1 MMGTNAIADAVS
13 GLLHDIRRAGRQ
25 AGIAIAGVALPWA
38 ALPVAALL
46 LRASL
51 IEALVLTVLL
61 SALLVVYAAAA
72 ARYVAG
78 AGRRPGGPLRV
89 ALAAAAVYAAA
100 VAFGDFLLYLPGVV
114 AVLALLSLPAGAAWT
129 VVAGVSLAEIP
140 LVLLIDP
147 DPGGAMGLTAALSLP
162 VSAVLQFGVLRYVRL
177 ERELRAVRARLSEA
191 AVDHDRMRVAREL
204 HDLLGQTLTAITLK
218 TELAAAL
225 VDADRRQAAQEL
237 REACAFTDEASE
249 EVKAVV
255 RGRRTLDVGA
265 EVSSAVSLL
274 ELSGAG
280 CVVRVR
286 LDEVDAEVG
295 NAAGWVVRE
304 ATTNIIKHSAA
315 TSCVIELEEV
325 AGRVVLLIWNDGVPP
340 GRELVWGSGL
350 RGLSRRVARMRGEL
364 AVGREGADGFAVRVD
379 MPAVPELERAAAG
392 DSRTAG

>member
-46 LRASL
+46 LRASV

-147 DPGGAMGLTAALSLP
+147 DPGGAMGITAALSLP

-237 REACAFTDEASE
+237 REACAFIDEASE
-249 EVKAVV
+249 EEKAVV
-255 RGRRTLDVGA
+255 RGRRTLDGGA
-265 EVSSAVSLL
+265 
-274 ELSGAG
+274 
-280 CVVRVR
+280 
-286 LDEVDAEVG
+286 EVDAELG
-295 NAAGWVVRE
+295 NVPCWVVRE
-304 ATTNIIKHSAA
+304 ATTNISKHSAA

-325 AGRVVLLIWNDGVPP
+325 AGRVVLLIWADGVPP
-340 GRELVWGSGL
+340 GQELVWGSGL

>member
-1 MMGTNAIADAVS
+1 MGV
-13 GLLHDIRRAGRQ
+13 
-25 AGIAIAGVALPWA
+25 
-38 ALPVAALL
+38 
-46 LRASL
+46 
-51 IEALVLTVLL
+51 
-61 SALLVVYAAAA
+61 
-72 ARYVAG
+72 
-78 AGRRPGGPLRV
+78 
-89 ALAAAAVYAAA
+89 
-100 VAFGDFLLYLPGVV
+100 
-114 AVLALLSLPAGAAWT
+114 
-129 VVAGVSLAEIP
+129 
-140 LVLLIDP
+140 
-147 DPGGAMGLTAALSLP
+147 TAALSLP

-237 REACAFTDEASE
+237 REACAFIDEASE

-280 CVVRVR
+280 CIVRVC

-295 NAAGWVVRE
+295 NVAGWVVRE